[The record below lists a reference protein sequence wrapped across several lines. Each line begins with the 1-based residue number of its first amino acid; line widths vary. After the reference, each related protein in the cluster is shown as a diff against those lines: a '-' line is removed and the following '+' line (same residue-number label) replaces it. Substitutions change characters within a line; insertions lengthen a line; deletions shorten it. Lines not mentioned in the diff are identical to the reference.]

1 METDRKSL
9 IRRELIS
16 RRAAVSPQERA
27 DWSERIQAHL
37 LTLKSWREAE
47 RVLAYCSMPK
57 EVATQGILE
66 AALREG
72 KSLFLPRCR
81 VGCPH
86 FEAVKVRDLAGD
98 LEPGPLR
105 NLMQPLATLPAL
117 RGGENGLK
125 PALRVGENGL
135 KPTLR
140 TGENG
145 LKPALQTSEDG
156 LKPALQTSEDGFD
169 LVLVPGVAF
178 DRLGHRIGFG
188 AGMYD
193 RFFDANP
200 LPHRLALAFA
210 FQVVD
215 HIPAAAHDLP
225 VHGILTENDFIE
237 TKGY

>member
-16 RRAAVSPQERA
+16 RRAAVSPQERV

-105 NLMQPLATLPAL
+105 NLMQPLASLPAL
-117 RGGENGLK
+117 R
-125 PALRVGENGL
+125 A
-135 KPTLR
+135 
-140 TGENG
+140 GENG
-145 LKPALQTSEDG
+145 LKPALQTSGNE
-156 LKPALQTSEDGFD
+156 FD
-169 LVLVPGVAF
+169 LVVVPGVAF
-178 DRLGHRIGFG
+178 DRRGCRIGFG
-188 AGMYD
+188 GGMYD

-200 LPHRLALAFA
+200 LPYRLALAFA

-225 VHGILTENDFIE
+225 VHGILTEKGLIE
-237 TKGY
+237 TEGY

>member
-16 RRAAVSPQERA
+16 RRAAVSPQERV

-86 FEAVKVRDLAGD
+86 FEAVEVRDLAGD

-105 NLMQPLATLPAL
+105 NLMQPLASLPAL
-117 RGGENGLK
+117 R
-125 PALRVGENGL
+125 A
-135 KPTLR
+135 
-140 TGENG
+140 GENG
-145 LKPALQTSEDG
+145 LKPALQTSGNE
-156 LKPALQTSEDGFD
+156 FD
-169 LVLVPGVAF
+169 LVVVPGVAF
-178 DRLGHRIGFG
+178 DRRGCRIGFG
-188 AGMYD
+188 GGMYD

-200 LPHRLALAFA
+200 LPYRLALAFA

-225 VHGILTENDFIE
+225 VHGILTEKGLIE
-237 TKGY
+237 TEGY

>member
-1 METDRKSL
+1 VETDRKSL

-16 RRAAVSPQERA
+16 RRAAVSPQERL
-27 DWSERIQAHL
+27 DWSERIRAHL
-37 LTLKSWREAE
+37 LALRSWREAE

-72 KSLFLPRCR
+72 KQLFLPRCR

-105 NLMQPLATLPAL
+105 NLMQPLASLPAL

-125 PALRVGENGL
+125 PALQ
-135 KPTLR
+135 TS
-140 TGENG
+140 ENG
-145 LKPALQTSEDG
+145 LKPALQTSEN
-156 LKPALQTSEDGFD
+156 GFD

-178 DRLGHRIGFG
+178 DRRGYRIGFG

-225 VHGILTENDFIE
+225 VHAILTQNGLVEIE
-237 TKGY
+237 FS

>member
-1 METDRKSL
+1 M
-9 IRRELIS
+9 S
-16 RRAAVSPQERA
+16 RRAAVSPQERL

-37 LTLKSWREAE
+37 LALKSWREAE

-72 KSLFLPRCR
+72 KHLFLPRCR

-86 FEAVKVRDLAGD
+86 FEAVEVRNLAAD

-105 NLMQPLATLPAL
+105 NLMQPLASLPAL
-117 RGGENGLK
+117 
-125 PALRVGENGL
+125 
-135 KPTLR
+135 
-140 TGENG
+140 
-145 LKPALQTSEDG
+145 TSGNE
-156 LKPALQTSEDGFD
+156 FD
-169 LVLVPGVAF
+169 LVVVPGVAF
-178 DRLGHRIGFG
+178 DRRGCRIGFG
-188 AGMYD
+188 GGMYD

-200 LPHRLALAFA
+200 LPYRLALAFA

-225 VHGILTENDFIE
+225 VHGILTEKGLIE
-237 TKGY
+237 TEGY

>member
-16 RRAAVSPQERA
+16 RRAAVSPQERL
-27 DWSERIQAHL
+27 DWSERIRAHL
-37 LTLKSWREAE
+37 LALRSWREAE

-72 KSLFLPRCR
+72 KQLFLPRCR

-105 NLMQPLATLPAL
+105 NLMQPLASLPAL

-125 PALRVGENGL
+125 PALQ
-135 KPTLR
+135 TS
-140 TGENG
+140 ENG
-145 LKPALQTSEDG
+145 LKPALQTSEN
-156 LKPALQTSEDGFD
+156 GFD

-178 DRLGHRIGFG
+178 DRRGYRIGFG

-225 VHGILTENDFIE
+225 VHAILTQNGLVEIE
-237 TKGY
+237 FS

>member
-16 RRAAVSPQERA
+16 RRAAVSPPERLA
-27 DWSERIQAHL
+27 WSERIRAHL
-37 LTLKSWREAE
+37 LALKSWREAE

-72 KSLFLPRCR
+72 KQLFLPRCR
-81 VGCPH
+81 VCCPH
-86 FEAVKVRDLAGD
+86 FEAVKVRNLAAD

-105 NLMQPLATLPAL
+105 NLIQPLASL
-117 RGGENGLK
+117 
-125 PALRVGENGL
+125 
-135 KPTLR
+135 
-140 TGENG
+140 
-145 LKPALQTSEDG
+145 PALQTSENG
-156 LKPALQTSEDGFD
+156 LEPALQTSENGFD

-178 DRLGHRIGFG
+178 DRRGYRIGFG

-215 HIPAAAHDLP
+215 HIPAAPHDLP
-225 VHGILTENDFIE
+225 VHGILTEKGLIE
-237 TKGY
+237 TEGY

>member
-1 METDRKSL
+1 METDRKSV

-16 RRAAVSPQERA
+16 RRAAVSPQERL
-27 DWSERIQAHL
+27 DWSERIRAHL
-37 LTLKSWREAE
+37 LALKSWREAE

-72 KSLFLPRCR
+72 KQLFLPRCR

-86 FEAVKVRDLAGD
+86 FEAVKVRNLAAD

-105 NLMQPLATLPAL
+105 NLIQPLASLPAL
-117 RGGENGLK
+117 QTSENGL
-125 PALRVGENGL
+125 E
-135 KPTLR
+135 
-140 TGENG
+140 
-145 LKPALQTSEDG
+145 PALQTSEDG
-156 LKPALQTSEDGFD
+156 LKPALQTSENGFD

-178 DRLGHRIGFG
+178 DRRGYRIGFG

-200 LPHRLALAFA
+200 LPHRLALAFC

-215 HIPAAAHDLP
+215 HIPAAPHDLP
-225 VHGILTENDFIE
+225 VHGILTEKGLIE
-237 TKGY
+237 TEGY

>member
-16 RRAAVSPQERA
+16 RRAAVSPQERL
-27 DWSERIQAHL
+27 DWSERIRARL
-37 LTLKSWREAE
+37 LALKAWRDTES
-47 RVLAYCSMPK
+47 VLAYCSMPK

-72 KSLFLPRCR
+72 KQLFLPRCR
-81 VGCPH
+81 AGCSH
-86 FEAVKVRDLAGD
+86 FEAVEVHDLAAD

-105 NLMQPLATLPAL
+105 NLMQPLASLPAL
-117 RGGENGLK
+117 K
-125 PALRVGENGL
+125 
-135 KPTLR
+135 TS
-140 TGENG
+140 ENG
-145 LKPALQTSEDG
+145 LKPALQTS
-156 LKPALQTSEDGFD
+156 QNGFD

-200 LPHRLALAFA
+200 LPHRLALAFS

-215 HIPAAAHDLP
+215 HIPAAPHDLP
-225 VHGILTENDFIE
+225 VHGILTEKGLIE
-237 TKGY
+237 VRSAATDLSNA

>member
-16 RRAAVSPQERA
+16 RRAAVSPQERL
-27 DWSERIQAHL
+27 DWSERIRAHL
-37 LTLKSWREAE
+37 LALKPWRNAE

-86 FEAVKVRDLAGD
+86 FEAVEVRNLAVD

-105 NLMQPLATLPAL
+105 NLMQPLTSLPAL
-117 RGGENGLK
+117 
-125 PALRVGENGL
+125 
-135 KPTLR
+135 
-140 TGENG
+140 
-145 LKPALQTSEDG
+145 TSGNE
-156 LKPALQTSEDGFD
+156 FD
-169 LVLVPGVAF
+169 LVVVPGVAF
-178 DRLGHRIGFG
+178 DRRGYRIGFG

-193 RFFDANP
+193 RFFDGNP
-200 LPHRLALAFA
+200 LPYRLALAFA

-215 HIPAAAHDLP
+215 HIPAAPHDLP

>member
-16 RRAAVSPQERA
+16 RRAAVSPQERL
-27 DWSERIQAHL
+27 DWSERIRAHL

-86 FEAVKVRDLAGD
+86 FEAVKVRNLAAD

-105 NLMQPLATLPAL
+105 NLMQPLASLPAL
-117 RGGENGLK
+117 TNGN
-125 PALRVGENGL
+125 E
-135 KPTLR
+135 
-140 TGENG
+140 
-145 LKPALQTSEDG
+145 
-156 LKPALQTSEDGFD
+156 FD
-169 LVLVPGVAF
+169 LVVVPGVAF
-178 DRLGHRIGFG
+178 DQRGYRIGFG

-200 LPHRLALAFA
+200 LPYRLALAFA

-215 HIPAAAHDLP
+215 HIPAAPHDLP

-237 TKGY
+237 TEGC

>member
-16 RRAAVSPQERA
+16 RRAAVSPQERV

-105 NLMQPLATLPAL
+105 NLMQPLASLPAL
-117 RGGENGLK
+117 R
-125 PALRVGENGL
+125 A
-135 KPTLR
+135 
-140 TGENG
+140 GENG
-145 LKPALQTSEDG
+145 LKPALQTSENG
-156 LKPALQTSEDGFD
+156 LKPALQTSGNEFD
-169 LVLVPGVAF
+169 LVVVPGVAF
-178 DRLGHRIGFG
+178 DRRGYRIGFG

-193 RFFDANP
+193 RFFDGNP
-200 LPHRLALAFA
+200 LPYRLALAFA

-225 VHGILTENDFIE
+225 VHGILTEKGLIE
-237 TKGY
+237 TEGY

>member
-16 RRAAVSPQERA
+16 RRAAVSPQERV

-86 FEAVKVRDLAGD
+86 FEAVEVRDLAGD

-105 NLMQPLATLPAL
+105 NLMQPLASLPAL
-117 RGGENGLK
+117 R
-125 PALRVGENGL
+125 A
-135 KPTLR
+135 
-140 TGENG
+140 GENG
-145 LKPALQTSEDG
+145 LKPALQTSENG
-156 LKPALQTSEDGFD
+156 LKPALQTSGNEFD
-169 LVLVPGVAF
+169 LVVVPGVAF
-178 DRLGHRIGFG
+178 DRRGCRIGFG
-188 AGMYD
+188 GGMYD

-200 LPHRLALAFA
+200 LPYRLALAFA

-225 VHGILTENDFIE
+225 VHGILTEKGLIE
-237 TKGY
+237 TEGY

>member
-16 RRAAVSPQERA
+16 RRAAVSPQERV

-105 NLMQPLATLPAL
+105 NLMQPLASLPA
-117 RGGENGLK
+117 
-125 PALRVGENGL
+125 
-135 KPTLR
+135 LR

-145 LKPALQTSEDG
+145 LKPALQTSENG
-156 LKPALQTSEDGFD
+156 LKPALQTSGNEFD
-169 LVLVPGVAF
+169 LVVVPGVAF
-178 DRLGHRIGFG
+178 DRRGCRIGFG
-188 AGMYD
+188 GGMYD

-200 LPHRLALAFA
+200 LPYRLALAFA

-225 VHGILTENDFIE
+225 VHGILTEKGLIE
-237 TKGY
+237 TEGY